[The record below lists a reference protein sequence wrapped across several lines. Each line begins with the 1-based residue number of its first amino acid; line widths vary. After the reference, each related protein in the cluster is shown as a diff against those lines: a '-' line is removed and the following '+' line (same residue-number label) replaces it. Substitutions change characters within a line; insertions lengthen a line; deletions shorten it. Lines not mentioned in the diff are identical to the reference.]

1 LTQDERSGGTL
12 RARIVSSDEQ
22 LELLRM
28 RLHDSTLQ
36 TLEFIANAGAM
47 DGADVERLV
56 RLAAREATE
65 LRYML
70 EGLTRETTVT
80 LTDALREVA
89 TAAEAYGPED
99 VVLAVG
105 EADDSVE
112 SFTALELA
120 AAVREA
126 LTNARKHAKA
136 KRVVVYLEEHDCG
149 ALVTVKDDGDG
160 MDLEELKAGLGIGVS
175 MRGRMRR
182 LGGEM
187 DFHSIPGNGLLVTF
201 RLPAPAEPADADT
214 GPADAGDDKPVEYL
228 EAS

>member
-1 LTQDERSGGTL
+1 MTEDDRSGGTL
-12 RARIVSSDEQ
+12 RGRIVSSDDQ

-36 TLEFIANAGAM
+36 TLEYIANAGSM

-70 EGLTRETTVT
+70 EGLTRDTTVT
-80 LTDALREVA
+80 LTDALREVT
-89 TAAEAYGPED
+89 TAAEAYGSEE

-105 EADDSVE
+105 EADGSVE

-126 LTNARKHAKA
+126 LTNARKHAQCT
-136 KRVVVYLEEHDCG
+136 RIVVYLEEHDGG
-149 ALVTVKDDGDG
+149 ALVTVKDDGRG
-160 MDLEELKAGLGIGVS
+160 LDLGELKAGLGIGVS

-182 LGGEM
+182 LGG
-187 DFHSIPGNGLLVTF
+187 DLDLHSTPGTGLLVTF
-201 RLPAPAEPADADT
+201 KLPAPARPAGAAPRPSTDAEND
-214 GPADAGDDKPVEYL
+214 PVEYL